1 MGIREGALPPA
12 FSLLFVETETEDMSD
27 TMRVRFCSSSF
38 ISVLSGA
45 DIVVGGILI
54 IWSGLMVGVLSRK
67 ISARVDNFAKM

>member
-1 MGIREGALPPA
+1 MGIREGALPPV
-12 FSLLFVETETEDMSD
+12 FSLLFVETEAEDMSD
-27 TMRVRFCSSSF
+27 TMRARFCSSCF

-54 IWSGLMVGVLSRK
+54 VWIGLMVGVPSTK